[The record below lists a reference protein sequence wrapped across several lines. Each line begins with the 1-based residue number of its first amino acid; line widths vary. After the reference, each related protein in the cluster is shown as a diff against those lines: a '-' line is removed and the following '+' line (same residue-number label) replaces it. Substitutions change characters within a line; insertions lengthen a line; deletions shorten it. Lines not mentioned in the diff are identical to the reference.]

1 EDLAKNKSHTTKIEQ
16 AKANALASLQGAV
29 AEKVAEATSALRSRY
44 PSVDDDVF
52 DEAIAPLSRLA
63 DATEIPLLRAN
74 IQSVD
79 GAVGSVSDAL
89 DALVATREVRHVRAA
104 EVWSAP
110 ITSETELDAALG
122 RLREAVL
129 SELSENTEVRL
140 R

>member
-1 EDLAKNKSHTTKIEQ
+1 M
-16 AKANALASLQGAV
+16 
-29 AEKVAEATSALRSRY
+29 
-44 PSVDDDVF
+44 
-52 DEAIAPLSRLA
+52 SRLA

-74 IQSVD
+74 LQGVD
-79 GAVGSVSDAL
+79 GALRTVSDVL
-89 DALVATREVRHVRAA
+89 DALVATRDVRHVRAA

-129 SELSENTEVRL
+129 SELDDDTEERF

>member
-1 EDLAKNKSHTTKIEQ
+1 MKESTET
-16 AKANALASLQGAV
+16 
-29 AEKVAEATSALRSRY
+29 LRTRY

-52 DEAIAPLSRLA
+52 DEVVAPLSRLA
-63 DATEIPLLRAN
+63 DATSIPLLRAS
-74 IQSVD
+74 IQGVE
-79 GAVGSVSDAL
+79 GAVRSVSDML

-129 SELSENTEVRL
+129 SELDDDTEVRF

>member
-1 EDLAKNKSHTTKIEQ
+1 MRCYEPI
-16 AKANALASLQGAV
+16 LQGV
-29 AEKVAEATSALRSRY
+29 E
-44 PSVDDDVF
+44 
-52 DEAIAPLSRLA
+52 
-63 DATEIPLLRAN
+63 
-74 IQSVD
+74 
-79 GAVGSVSDAL
+79 GAVRSASDAL

-129 SELSENTEVRL
+129 SELDDDTEVRF